1 MIRTLLIS
9 SAYLLVWSLFYH
21 FGQLEWLIQGFPQCC
36 GYWIESN
43 QILILFLIMLL
54 AIVNIPVISPFPHV
68 RIKLNVVGCIVPLL
82 LSCGLYWYC
91 PPLRH
96 LLLLPVVVAALAGL
110 LCSKLTNQGVFM
122 NIEPLIIITGV
133 STIISILWTG
143 HSGYLPWAPQIAFIS
158 AFMGSLLGGDIVRI
172 PLAWIQKRENA
183 VVTINIGGA
192 GAADALFV
200 AGLSAGVLTHFGVLL
215 WKII

>member
-1 MIRTLLIS
+1 
-9 SAYLLVWSLFYH
+9 
-21 FGQLEWLIQGFPQCC
+21 
-36 GYWIESN
+36 
-43 QILILFLIMLL
+43 
-54 AIVNIPVISPFPHV
+54 
-68 RIKLNVVGCIVPLL
+68 
-82 LSCGLYWYC
+82 
-91 PPLRH
+91 
-96 LLLLPVVVAALAGL
+96 
-110 LCSKLTNQGVFM
+110 M